1 MPAHCSVILIKNVV
15 NIRKTICIE
24 FVDSLP
30 IDVNDLQWNTT
41 RSLVFFELRLFE
53 FILYQQNY
61 VTLTRTS
68 DKLFVSK

>member
-1 MPAHCSVILIKNVV
+1 MPAHCSIIKNVV

-61 VTLTRTS
+61 VTLSRTS

>member
-1 MPAHCSVILIKNVV
+1 MPAHCSVIKNVV

-61 VTLTRTS
+61 VTLSRTS

>member
-1 MPAHCSVILIKNVV
+1 MPAHCSVIKNVV

>member
-1 MPAHCSVILIKNVV
+1 MPAHCSIIKNVV

-30 IDVNDLQWNTT
+30 IDVNDLQWNTS

-61 VTLTRTS
+61 VTLSRTS

>member
-1 MPAHCSVILIKNVV
+1 MPAHCSIIKNVV

>member
-1 MPAHCSVILIKNVV
+1 MPAHCSVIKNVV

-41 RSLVFFELRLFE
+41 RSLVFFGLRLFE

-61 VTLTRTS
+61 VTLSRTS